1 MPDIISI
8 AWHPDR
14 TVPTEDSA
22 VLWVDMSDNA
32 QLVVRSDTDVSSMP
46 DLVQQLKPILF
57 PQS

>member
-1 MPDIISI
+1 MPEIISI
-8 AWHPDR
+8 AWLPDR

-22 VLWVDMSDNA
+22 VLRVDMSDNT